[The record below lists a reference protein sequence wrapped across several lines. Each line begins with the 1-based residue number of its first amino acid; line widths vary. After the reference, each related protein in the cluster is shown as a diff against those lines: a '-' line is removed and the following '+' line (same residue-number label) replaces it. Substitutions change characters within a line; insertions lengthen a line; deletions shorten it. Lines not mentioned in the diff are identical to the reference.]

1 MIFFNLVIRLVQMMK
16 QSTDRISICLQ
27 SKLENGDF
35 CLVRYYE
42 YGGVWYRNMDF
53 LGQLIR

>member
-42 YGGVWYRNMDF
+42 YGGV
-53 LGQLIR
+53 